1 MRLAEHTHFGSR
13 PFKFAGAVRIY
24 PAPEFGGCRLNF
36 CLGGGVLGAS
46 LRSFLLTRPNFGKDV
61 FGELSE
67 RALQE
72 AQAREL

>member
-1 MRLAEHTHFGSR
+1 MEAGIRTTIRAARSGSENV
-13 PFKFAGAVRIY
+13 P
-24 PAPEFGGCRLNF
+24 
-36 CLGGGVLGAS
+36 S